1 MSRKVFTA
9 GEVLAAA
16 DVNSF
21 LMDQTVMS
29 FAGTAA
35 RGSAI
40 GTAVEGMVTFLEDS
54 NILSIYDGSNWK
66 TSLGVTGG
74 ILQVVSTA
82 KTDSFSTTSASF
94 TAVTGLSASI
104 TPRSTSSRVI
114 VFLTLQGG
122 VNSTQAYFR
131 LTRGGSAIAI
141 GDDAGSRVRASVQ
154 IGGETQFNAQASA
167 GLVFV
172 DSPSST
178 SSLSYAVETR
188 NQGSGTVF
196 VNRGSTDTDSGDAAR
211 TISTI
216 TLMEVAG

>member
-1 MSRKVFTA
+1 MPRKVFTA

-16 DVNSF
+16 DVNEF
-21 LMDQTVMS
+21 LMDQSVMS

-82 KTDSFSTTSASF
+82 KTNSFGTTSTSF
-94 TAVTGLSASI
+94 TAVTDLSATI

-114 VFLTLQGG
+114 VFLTLNGGIANTQG
-122 VNSTQAYFR
+122 YFR
-131 LTRGGSAIAI
+131 LTRAGSAIAV
-141 GDDAGSRVRASVQ
+141 GDAAGSRVQASAQ
-154 IGGETQFNAQASA
+154 IGGETQFNSQSSA

-172 DSPSST
+172 DSPNST
-178 SSLSYAVETR
+178 SSLTYAVEAR
-188 NQGSGTVF
+188 NQGSGNVF
-196 VNRGSTDTDSGDAAR
+196 VNQAATDSDSADAAR